1 MDGNEEL
8 KEKLLDHS
16 MTREELLLEHTHT
29 FIAEYSYKTGQLEIY
44 PEDGHFVDF
53 DRKSLDTDFEHAFYK
68 TVFKRDLPISVCM
81 LCRIFMSGFGF
92 QCCIILMRTG
102 KETGLCWHLPMP
114 RKSWRLCMN

>member
-68 TVFKRDLPISVCM
+68 TVFKRDLPAV
-81 LCRIFMSGFGF
+81 
-92 QCCIILMRTG
+92 
-102 KETGLCWHLPMP
+102 PADD
-114 RKSWRLCMN
+114 

>member
-1 MDGNEEL
+1 MRSRDKNMDGNEEL

-68 TVFKRDLPISVCM
+68 TVFKRDLPLYQQLIDFSGVTHSVQ
-81 LCRIFMSGFGF
+81 RDANI
-92 QCCIILMRTG
+92 
-102 KETGLCWHLPMP
+102 
-114 RKSWRLCMN
+114 RLYVVPHI